1 MSEEDIK
8 MAVLDPGSPQ
18 VFQLLTFLCSCG
30 EVETTLAAAS
40 TRMVVLG
47 CLLANPEYS
56 DLSNDSEEEEHDW
69 SEQSSVARLVNAM
82 ASLRRGR
89 SYLGECKAN

>member
-1 MSEEDIK
+1 M
-8 MAVLDPGSPQ
+8 DPGSPPHF
-18 VFQLLTFLCSCG
+18 FQLRTLLCTCSCG

-56 DLSNDSEEEEHDW
+56 DLINDSEEEEHDW

-89 SYLGECKAN
+89 NYLGEYYSAIIRSN

>member
-1 MSEEDIK
+1 M
-8 MAVLDPGSPQ
+8 VLLAP
-18 VFQLLTFLCSCG
+18 VLLILFCSGG

>member
-1 MSEEDIK
+1 MGPSWIYSIAAGLSRTD
-8 MAVLDPGSPQ
+8 A
-18 VFQLLTFLCSCG
+18 LLFYSCG
-30 EVETTLAAAS
+30 VVETTLAAAS

-47 CLLANPEYS
+47 CLRANPEYS
-56 DLSNDSEEEEHDW
+56 DMNADSEGEEHDW

-89 SYLGECKAN
+89 NYLGECKSIR

>member
-1 MSEEDIK
+1 
-8 MAVLDPGSPQ
+8 
-18 VFQLLTFLCSCG
+18 
-30 EVETTLAAAS
+30 
-40 TRMVVLG
+40 MVVLG

-89 SYLGECKAN
+89 NYLGEWQAIINPNLPVFLLLDLFKKHK

>member
-1 MSEEDIK
+1 
-8 MAVLDPGSPQ
+8 
-18 VFQLLTFLCSCG
+18 
-30 EVETTLAAAS
+30 
-40 TRMVVLG
+40 MVVLG